1 MTNITNQIKT
11 IVAEYTDENLDQLS
25 SSQTLTDIGIDSL
38 AVVEII
44 FDLEE
49 AFDITVPSEQELA
62 QRNFSLAHLDDVVHL
77 VSTLINEKED

>member
-1 MTNITNQIKT
+1 VTNITNQIKT

-62 QRNFSLAHLDDVVHL
+62 QRNFPLAHLDDVVHL